1 MKRLLFG
8 VKLRDHKFAFELSA
22 LSWRKL
28 HRFRLYSWFLLSLYG
43 LWLNCCIVLHLYLL
57 WYLRKCT
64 NHLHGVRAI
73 PCIDYQVHI
82 LYPPLFNLLQV
93 LLVDLAEE
101 PVVELLLLCLL
112 LHQHV
117 LFLVDL
123 SETLL
128 CQPSLPLLLTL
139 LLLFDDVPLL
149 VLILLRVLQLFS
161 LHGLMLGLGQTRVA
175 ASSPLSLV
183 DETLL

>member
-8 VKLRDHKFAFELSA
+8 VKLWDHKFAFELSA

-43 LWLNCCIVLHLYLL
+43 LWLKCCIVLHIYLL

-64 NHLHGVRAI
+64 DHLHGILAV
-73 PCIDYQVHI
+73 PSIDHQVHI

-93 LLVDLAEE
+93 LLVDLTKE

-139 LLLFDDVPLL
+139 LLLFNDVPLF
-149 VLILLRVLQLFS
+149 VLILLRVLQFFS
-161 LHGLMLGLGQTRVA
+161 LHSFMLGLSQTRVA

-183 DETLL
+183 D

>member
-1 MKRLLFG
+1 MKWLLFG

-28 HRFRLYSWFLLSLYG
+28 HWFRLYSWLLLSHYG
-43 LWLNCCIVLHLYLL
+43 LWLNCCIVLRLYLL
-57 WYLRKCT
+57 WYLRNCI
-64 NHLHGVRAI
+64 NHLHGVLAI
-73 PCIDYQVHI
+73 PSIDYQVHI

-93 LLVDLAEE
+93 LLVDLTEE
-101 PVVELLLLCLL
+101 PVVELLLLSLL

-139 LLLFDDVPLL
+139 LLLFNDVPLL
-149 VLILLRVLQLFS
+149 VLVLLRVLELFS
-161 LHGLMLGLGQTRVA
+161 LHSLMLGLGEARVA

>member
-8 VKLRDHKFAFELSA
+8 VKLRDHKFAFELST
-22 LSWRKL
+22 LSRRKL

-43 LWLNCCIVLHLYLL
+43 LWLNCCIVLSLYLL
-57 WYLRKCT
+57 WYLWKCT

-73 PCIDYQVHI
+73 ASIDYQVHI

-93 LLVDLAEE
+93 LFVDLAEE

-117 LFLVDL
+117 LLLVDL

-139 LLLFDDVPLL
+139 LLLFNDVPLL
-149 VLILLRVLQLFS
+149 VLILL
-161 LHGLMLGLGQTRVA
+161 
-175 ASSPLSLV
+175 
-183 DETLL
+183 